1 MSKRNTLVGTAIVVV
16 VLLLVASGLYNYR
29 TRRAE
34 EARVRQQQV
43 TITVDKPGAT
53 AGVEA
58 ASNAF
63 GSAPDLRGK
72 KAVVFTLTTL
82 DGKRVSLN
90 DLKGKPVLLNFWATW
105 CAPCK
110 VEMPWF
116 QEFQNK
122 YAAQGLTVV
131 GVNEDD
137 DLKQQEIRDQVKAT
151 AQKLGV
157 TYPILLSDHKV
168 GDAYGGLD
176 QLPATFFIDKSGV
189 IRAEAIGLASKDEA
203 EANVQKI
210 LQAGS

>member
-1 MSKRNTLVGTAIVVV
+1 MRNAVVAGAIVLVV
-16 VLLLVASGLYNYR
+16 ALLVWSGMHNLN

-34 EARVRQQQV
+34 EARARQQQS
-43 TITVDKPGAT
+43 TIAVDKPGAT
-53 AGVEA
+53 ATLDA
-58 ASNAF
+58 ATASF

-72 KAVVFTLTTL
+72 KAAVFTLTSL
-82 DGKRVSLN
+82 DGKRVSLE

-116 QEFQNK
+116 QEFQQK
-122 YAAQGLTVV
+122 YAGQGLQVV
-131 GVNEDD
+131 GVNEDED
-137 DLKQQEIRDQVKAT
+137 AKQPQIKDEVVST
-151 AQKLGV
+151 AKKLGV
-157 TYPILLSDHKV
+157 TYPVLLSDHKV

-176 QLPATFFIDKSGV
+176 MLPATFFIDKNGV

>member
-1 MSKRNTLVGTAIVVV
+1 MSKRNTLVGAAIVAVI
-16 VLLLVASGLYNYR
+16 VLLVVSGLYNYR

-34 EARVRQQQV
+34 EARARQQQT
-43 TITVDKPGAT
+43 TITIDRPGAM
-53 AGVEA
+53 AGVES
-58 ASNAF
+58 ASEAF

-72 KAVVFTLTTL
+72 KAAVFTLTTL

-105 CAPCK
+105 CGPCK

-137 DLKQQEIRDQVKAT
+137 DLKQQEIRDQVTAT
-151 AQKLGV
+151 AKKLGV

-176 QLPATFFIDKSGV
+176 QLPATFFIDKAGV
-189 IRAEAIGLASKDEA
+189 IRGEAIGLASKDEA